1 MCFTVLHKWIFAF
14 YEEYYIFQPFIK
26 TMQEKHIMKHILPIL
41 LIFASLLSAEPLVG
55 LKRVQEAVPSPSQDV
70 RLRVINDG
78 ELIQKSVNQ
87 LTINKLHPGDSVVAE
102 ADYQYIWFSMSCFK
116 GETLLFVPTGQFEF
130 VVPDHAI
137 AYPKN
142 AFTQQVTINARV
154 ASLQD
159 LQTARNVA
167 CNPYDFRYRAECGPP
182 NEKMP
187 SDSPIIASGELR
199 AFPHAYA
206 NRVTRNEA
214 IFHPRNAIDGIATTG
229 SGHSAFPYQSWGYGQ
244 HDDSEFIVYFG
255 RPVVIDRIEL
265 VLRADYS
272 GKQKEHDTYWKSAD
286 IVFSDG
292 STETVHP
299 VKGGQP
305 QSFPVTPR
313 KTDSIRLK
321 NLVRA
326 MNDNSENW
334 AALVELQTWGHEADI
349 QENPIAVRRGFRIDP
364 MTEVPLVKT
373 DVLHAADIA
382 TVMRNVL
389 SYTKTT
395 FRADGA
401 SWEDGVFH
409 IGNIDAFLTTGE
421 LDYYLYSR
429 HVAESH
435 RYLVNNGNM
444 TTNGDFYCIGQAYI
458 TLAQL
463 APRPDKLR
471 NIIACTDFN
480 LKRNAVD
487 YHWIDA
493 IFMSNIVY
501 TQLARLTNHPEY
513 IDCEFNSYK
522 TWREKLFDEESGLWY
537 RDSRFVNKR
546 TKQKRKIF
554 WSRGDAWVFAA
565 LARQLVYLP
574 NHESDAYRQYEK
586 DFKIMAKAL
595 KSCQREDGTW
605 NSSLDDPQ
613 HAGGMETTGTCGFLY
628 GFAIGVQYG
637 ILDKAEYL
645 PVALKAYNAL
655 TTTCQLSPGRIGY
668 MQLGSDS
675 PDNYRNEAFTKTR
688 SNRFGY
694 GLFLLAASALMRM
707 CSDYQPPLL
716 TVPLDFQSQEPSF
729 LRPPRGFYRDKI
741 TVTSPNSFQQGN
753 SPDKLC
759 DGKWSDKMGERW
771 STDTW
776 PAVVNFDFSKELTI
790 KQIAVFPLQARN
802 YAYTMEFSND
812 GKDWQTV
819 IDRTKPHHGVIID
832 LFDIPPQT
840 ARFARLTVKK
850 APGCYNGPWISLK
863 EICFYE

>member
-1 MCFTVLHKWIFAF
+1 
-14 YEEYYIFQPFIK
+14 
-26 TMQEKHIMKHILPIL
+26 MKHILPVL
-41 LIFASLLSAEPLVG
+41 LLFACLLQAENLVG
-55 LKRVQEAVPSPSQDV
+55 LKAVREAVSSPKQDI
-70 RLRVINDG
+70 RIRFIGDD
-78 ELIQKSVNQ
+78 ELLQESVNR
-87 LTINKLHPGDSVVAE
+87 LVVNELRPGDTIVAE
-102 ADYQYIWFSMSCFK
+102 ADYQYIWLSMSCFE
-116 GETLLFVPTGQFEF
+116 GETLLYVPTGQFEF

-142 AFTQQVTINARV
+142 AFKQPITIAARI
-154 ASLQD
+154 ATPQD
-159 LQTARNVA
+159 LQTVRNLA
-167 CNPYDFRYRAECGPP
+167 CNPYDFRYRVECGAP

-187 SDSPIIASGELR
+187 PDSPAVASGELR

-214 IFHPRNAIDGIATTG
+214 IFHPRNAIDGIITTG

-244 HDDSEFIVYFG
+244 HDDSKFIVYFG

-292 STETVHP
+292 SVENVHP

-305 QSFPVTPR
+305 QTFSVKPH
-313 KTDSIRLK
+313 KTDSIRLR

-326 MNDNSENW
+326 MSDKSENW
-334 AALVELQTWGHEADI
+334 AALVELQAWGHEADVK
-349 QENPIAVRRGFRIDP
+349 ENPIAVKRGFRYDP

-373 DVLHAADIA
+373 DALHAADIA
-382 TVMRNVL
+382 AVMRDVL

-409 IGNIDAFLTTGE
+409 IGNMDAFLTTG
-421 LDYYLYSR
+421 DWRYYLYSR
-429 HVAESH
+429 HVAERN

-463 APRPDKLR
+463 APRDKKLR
-471 NIIACTDFN
+471 NIIACTEFN
-480 LKRNAVD
+480 VKRNAVD
-487 YHWIDA
+487 YHWVDA
-493 IFMSNIVY
+493 IFMSAGVY

-546 TKQKRKIF
+546 TKQGRKIF
-554 WSRGDAWVFAA
+554 WSRGDAWAFAA

-574 NHESDAYRQYEK
+574 HDTDAFRQYEK

-605 NSSLDDPQ
+605 NSNLDDPQ

-637 ILDKAEYL
+637 FLDKAEYL
-645 PVALKAYNAL
+645 PVALKAYKAL
-655 TTTCQLSPGRIGY
+655 TTTCMLSPGRIGY
-668 MQLGSDS
+668 MQVGSDS
-675 PDNYRNEAFTKTR
+675 PGNYQDEAFTKMR
-688 SNRFGY
+688 SNRFGN

-707 CSDYQPPLL
+707 CDDYQPPLL
-716 TVPLDFQSQEPSF
+716 TVPLDFQSQEPAF
-729 LRPPRGFYRDKI
+729 MRPDSGFYKKKI
-741 TVTSPNSFQQGN
+741 TVTSPNPFQPSN

-759 DGKWSDKMGERW
+759 DGKWSEAMGERW

-776 PAVVNFDFSKELTI
+776 PAVVNFDFGTELTL
-790 KQIAVFPLQARN
+790 KKIAVIPMQNRN
-802 YAYTMEFSND
+802 YAYTVEFSND
-812 GKDWQTV
+812 GQTWRTV
-819 IDRTKPHHGVIID
+819 IDNTKPHRGFVIENFD
-832 LFDIPPQT
+832 LTPQT
-840 ARFARLTVKK
+840 ARFVRLTVKK
-850 APGCYNGPWISLK
+850 ARGCYNGPWISLK
-863 EICFYE
+863 EICFYTP